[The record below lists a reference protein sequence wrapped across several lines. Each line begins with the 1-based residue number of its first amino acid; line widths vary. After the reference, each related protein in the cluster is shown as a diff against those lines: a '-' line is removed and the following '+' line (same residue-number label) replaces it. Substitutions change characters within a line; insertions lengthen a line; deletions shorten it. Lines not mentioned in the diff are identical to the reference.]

1 MEAHFSVSTSI
12 LCYFHCIAFFLWF
25 FSGGGFP
32 GIYHPGRLF
41 SQRHWTDDGSGVVM
55 TTGWRSYQVTK
66 KTFFTNVDT
75 FNCFCS
81 YVIIKVAANN
91 HSFLIIFLPENYSNQ
106 LQRQVSKGA
115 YYWWVEFIII
125 LFVIIIAIIIVIVS
139 GFARSP

>member
-1 MEAHFSVSTSI
+1 MEAHSLCINLYSMLVPLHSI
-12 LCYFHCIAFFLWF
+12 FLWF

-75 FNCFCS
+75 FNCSCS
-81 YVIIKVAANN
+81 YVIIEVAANKTVFV
-91 HSFLIIFLPENYSNQ
+91 SRRRVPFIFDYFFT
-106 LQRQVSKGA
+106 RK
-115 YYWWVEFIII
+115 
-125 LFVIIIAIIIVIVS
+125 LF
-139 GFARSP
+139 